1 MSRHRYVIRHGQS
14 TFNAAFAETGQDPM
28 HFDARLSD
36 LGHQQVAETRARVA
50 ELPRPDLIV
59 CTPLTR
65 AIQTTLGLFAGTTAP
80 ILVHAL
86 HRERCEHSC
95 DVGRSPAD
103 LAADFPH
110 LAFDHLDHPWWH
122 DGPGHAPG
130 VPFEPEDVFAARVA
144 AFRAWLDA
152 RPEPVI
158 VAVGHGEFFRRL
170 AGRERIANCE
180 IIRLDP

>member
-36 LGHQQVAETRARVA
+36 LGHRQVQATRALIA
-50 ELPRPDLIV
+50 GLPRPDLVV

-65 AIQTTLGLFAGTTAP
+65 AIQTTLGLFAGIDAP
-80 ILVHAL
+80 ILIHSL

-95 DVGRSPAD
+95 DVGRSPSE
-103 LAADFPH
+103 LAAEFPH
-110 LAFDHLDHPWWH
+110 LDFAHLDHPWWH

-144 AFRAWLDA
+144 AFAQWLDA
-152 RPEPVI
+152 RPEPV
-158 VAVGHGEFFRRL
+158 VMAVGHGEFFRRL
-170 AGRERIANCE
+170 TGRSQLANCE
-180 IIRLDP
+180 IVRLSA